1 MPPKNNMSKSIFD
14 NEITWT
20 VIAFAAGIIIA
31 IFLQYRKPDFKVNDL
46 NYCITSETEVGVSYS
61 LVNFLGI
68 NPIAKSKKNISIP
81 DTVTYQG
88 KTYTITS
95 VCSGAFKNYRH
106 VVSIS
111 IPNSVS
117 SIGSKAFEN
126 CKSLTSINIPDGV
139 STIDEHTFNSCQ
151 SLRSIALPNSITA
164 IKKSAFMD
172 CESLISLIIP
182 DGTECIQANAFKG
195 CVSLHHV
202 TIPYTVEEIDYS
214 AFENCQSLLSITIP
228 YQVESIRNGTFKG
241 CTSLCSVELPIGIT
255 CIESRAFKDCQSL
268 RSIEIPH
275 TIKHVEKKAFERSGI
290 YNNHAYW
297 DNGVLYVSNC
307 LIEAKD
313 VSNHSIRKSTKLIAD
328 EAFNGCKSLST
339 IIFPDSVLYIG
350 KKAFKNCKLLEN
362 IVFPNV
368 VYSIG
373 KNAFNNTAYYKNN
386 ANWQDGIL
394 YFGNCI
400 IEAKDKKSHCI
411 NKDIHVIAHGAFS
424 SCTSTEHIEWLAK
437 NCWCYHDLSSDSPF
451 NWNLNSITFGDSVEY
466 IYPRLC
472 QGLEKITHI
481 NIPNSVKGIGYRAF
495 EDCISLTTITL
506 PNSESYIGSHALS
519 NCKSLTAIT
528 IPEKVNDI
536 HQGIFVGCDALNSIH
551 VNSKNSRYDSRN
563 DCNAIIE
570 TATNKLIAGC
580 KKTNIPADV
589 IVIAQEA
596 FALNNSIHSISI
608 PHSVQVIGYG
618 AFYSC
623 QSLTSITLPKG
634 ISVIDDYAFWG
645 CTSLTE
651 LFYDGTIDE
660 WKRVSKSEKWIGET
674 IATTIQCKDGI
685 CELCPHMSNIKA
697 REQTQQITITQDVG
711 KETIKFVPKTVTIDS
726 EIKRTDCHLWKT
738 ISIELTS
745 TKTILYGRVTPTIK
759 ETYVYCDRTQF
770 IEDAHTGKRYYL
782 MYSDLGTL
790 QKPKILYN
798 DTPLD
803 YTSTYPDLPMSVKC
817 INIYDGSTY
826 VVKNLKIR

>member
-1 MPPKNNMSKSIFD
+1 
-14 NEITWT
+14 
-20 VIAFAAGIIIA
+20 
-31 IFLQYRKPDFKVNDL
+31 
-46 NYCITSETEVGVSYS
+46 
-61 LVNFLGI
+61 
-68 NPIAKSKKNISIP
+68 
-81 DTVTYQG
+81 
-88 KTYTITS
+88 
-95 VCSGAFKNYRH
+95 
-106 VVSIS
+106 
-111 IPNSVS
+111 
-117 SIGSKAFEN
+117 
-126 CKSLTSINIPDGV
+126 
-139 STIDEHTFNSCQ
+139 
-151 SLRSIALPNSITA
+151 
-164 IKKSAFMD
+164 
-172 CESLISLIIP
+172 
-182 DGTECIQANAFKG
+182 
-195 CVSLHHV
+195 
-202 TIPYTVEEIDYS
+202 
-214 AFENCQSLLSITIP
+214 
-228 YQVESIRNGTFKG
+228 
-241 CTSLCSVELPIGIT
+241 
-255 CIESRAFKDCQSL
+255 
-268 RSIEIPH
+268 
-275 TIKHVEKKAFERSGI
+275 
-290 YNNHAYW
+290 
-297 DNGVLYVSNC
+297 
-307 LIEAKD
+307 
-313 VSNHSIRKSTKLIAD
+313 
-328 EAFNGCKSLST
+328 
-339 IIFPDSVLYIG
+339 
-350 KKAFKNCKLLEN
+350 
-362 IVFPNV
+362 
-368 VYSIG
+368 
-373 KNAFNNTAYYKNN
+373 
-386 ANWQDGIL
+386 
-394 YFGNCI
+394 
-400 IEAKDKKSHCI
+400 
-411 NKDIHVIAHGAFS
+411 
-424 SCTSTEHIEWLAK
+424 
-437 NCWCYHDLSSDSPF
+437 
-451 NWNLNSITFGDSVEY
+451 
-466 IYPRLC
+466 LC

-634 ISVIDDYAFWG
+634 ISVIDDYAFGG
-645 CTSLTE
+645 CTALTE
-651 LFYDGTIDE
+651 VFYEGTIAE
-660 WKRVSKSEKWIGET
+660 WKRVSKSKKWIGET

-685 CELCPHMSNIKA
+685 CELYPCTSSIKNGN
-697 REQTQQITITQDVG
+697 QTQQITITQDAG
-711 KETIKFVPKTVTIDS
+711 KETPKFVPKTVTIDS

-798 DTPLD
+798 DTPLN